1 MEAELSGT
9 QRKVVTSRAAPLRSA
24 FGDSGIPV
32 RDGRTLPF
40 RLRREW
46 SAPAG
51 NYVERWYLV
60 DPSTREVLH
69 EGPARETLI
78 FGLQSLTE
86 LVDEVTEPIALQ
98 PGAYL
103 IVYAL
108 NGIHGGEFEVE
119 AAEAPAE
126 AA

>member
-1 MEAELSGT
+1 MEADIRGN
-9 QRKVVTSRAAPLRSA
+9 QRKVVTSRAAPLRAA
-24 FGDSGIPV
+24 FGDSGIPI
-32 RDGRTLPF
+32 RNGRTLPF
-40 RLRREW
+40 KLTREW

-51 NYVERWYLV
+51 HYVERWYLV
-60 DPSTREVLH
+60 NPETREVLH

-86 LVDEVTEPIALQ
+86 LVDEVTEAIALE
-98 PGAYL
+98 PGKYS

-108 NGIHGGEFEVE
+108 DGIHGGEFEVE
-119 AAEAPAE
+119 ATEAPAE

>member
-1 MEAELSGT
+1 M
-9 QRKVVTSRAAPLRSA
+9 RSA

-32 RDGRTLPF
+32 RNGRTLAF

-86 LVDEVTEPIALQ
+86 LVDEVTDTITLQ
-98 PGAYL
+98 PGGYL

-108 NGIHGGEFEVE
+108 DGIHGGEFEVE
-119 AAEAPAE
+119 ATEAPAE